1 MTVSQSIKRMQE
13 SFRCSAQKNF
23 GTVLMMEVGAMMVG
37 KIENRH
43 QAARVRRGQEKGNF
57 AFGGSTIILLTQKGK
72 AMPDPDIWEN
82 SLNGIETKVRL
93 GESVGRGKKR

>member
-1 MTVSQSIKRMQE
+1 
-13 SFRCSAQKNF
+13 
-23 GTVLMMEVGAMMVG
+23 MMVG

-57 AFGGSTIILLTQKGK
+57 AFGGFYDHSAHTKGK